1 LVGRLPRF
9 LGPIALT
16 RDQPFNVLDAESM
29 PSVIA
34 DPNGLE
40 LSFANEPAH
49 AGQSDAEHQRDF
61 APAQQPPLYL
71 D

>member
-1 LVGRLPRF
+1 VGRLPRF

-16 RDQPFNVLDAESM
+16 RDQPFDVLDAESM

-34 DPNGLE
+34 DPNDS
-40 LSFANEPAH
+40 SFPSRTSPRTR
-49 AGQSDAEHQRDF
+49 GQSDAEHQRDF